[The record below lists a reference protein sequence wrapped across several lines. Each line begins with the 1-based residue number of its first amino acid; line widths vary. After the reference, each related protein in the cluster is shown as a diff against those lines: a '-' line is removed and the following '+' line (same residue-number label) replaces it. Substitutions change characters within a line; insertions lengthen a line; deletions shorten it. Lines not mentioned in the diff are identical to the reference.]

1 MALNIKFG
9 YWAIGGC
16 ITNVLTPNAGA
27 KAQSHFNLI
36 PGLKAGAPT
45 LRRKRR
51 EGTLL
56 MQGSIKGLGNCTD
69 LQACLFVF
77 DLSLGLGLREEHANQ
92 FDEPGNHTEHKASNV
107 DPRGMQPAIN
117 QHT

>member
-1 MALNIKFG
+1 MGRMALNINFG

-45 LRRKRR
+45 LYGLITAEVIPVATIKRARRPRK
-51 EGTLL
+51 
-56 MQGSIKGLGNCTD
+56 
-69 LQACLFVF
+69 VV
-77 DLSLGLGLREEHANQ
+77 SLYFSL
-92 FDEPGNHTEHKASNV
+92 T
-107 DPRGMQPAIN
+107 
-117 QHT
+117 